1 MDCAIIDAVFQN
13 VLFELLLVSYLIE
26 VVNTA
31 FSPRNAVNTRDG
43 YVQFLKHST
52 VKYYSPSI

>member
-1 MDCAIIDAVFQN
+1 MDCAIIDAVLQN

-31 FSPRNAVNTRDG
+31 FLPRNAVNTRDG
-43 YVQFLKHST
+43 YV
-52 VKYYSPSI
+52 